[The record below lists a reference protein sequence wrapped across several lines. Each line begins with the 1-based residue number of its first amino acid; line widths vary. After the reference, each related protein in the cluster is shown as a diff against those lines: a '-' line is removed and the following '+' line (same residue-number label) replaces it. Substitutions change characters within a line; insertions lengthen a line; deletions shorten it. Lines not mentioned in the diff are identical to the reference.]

1 MFFILNFWTRKDEV
15 GQRRAHFS
23 QNFFISKVFHHSQ
36 GFILF
41 WFFLA
46 AEIQSGLV
54 EHDSLLLLSKTS
66 AVVQGRFRRQR

>member
-1 MFFILNFWTRKDEV
+1 MKSANGEHILVKTFLFLR
-15 GQRRAHFS
+15 FS
-23 QNFFISKVFHHSQ
+23 ITLKV
-36 GFILF
+36 LF
-41 WFFLA
+41 YFGFFLA